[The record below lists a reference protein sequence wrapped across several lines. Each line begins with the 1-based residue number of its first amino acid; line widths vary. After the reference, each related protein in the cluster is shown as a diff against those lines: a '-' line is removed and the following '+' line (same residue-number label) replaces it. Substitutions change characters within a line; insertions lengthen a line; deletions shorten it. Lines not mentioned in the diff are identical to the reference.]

1 MLYTEFTFQFCFT
14 IVLWCVSMVEKNG
27 VKSVMFACRTPFLR
41 VSSVVK
47 VLTAYTRC
55 SLFPTMFYLGYALG
69 PQSLSVLVFVWCP
82 LILQNGSYIAAT

>member
-41 VSSVVK
+41 VSSIHVVK
-47 VLTAYTRC
+47 FLNAYTGC
-55 SLFPTMFYLGYALG
+55 S
-69 PQSLSVLVFVWCP
+69 
-82 LILQNGSYIAAT
+82 SYVVVEEASNFL